1 MATWSTVEQ
10 ALIITVIG
18 VSSIF
23 VVLLVMWGLMAA
35 LVRFTAP
42 RQAAAAVSATAVSAA
57 ANTSPMDGDSSEA
70 SIQQQARRRRA
81 AVAAVAVALA
91 VEAEQ
96 ARSAPFLQP
105 AQGAISPWQATL
117 RGNALSRRA
126 GVYRRNPPSS

>member
-42 RQAAAAVSATAVSAA
+42 RQAAAAVSAA